1 MRNKILAVALSAI
14 MMTSM
19 CALTA
24 CNGSKDKAEDQAYVS
39 LDINP
44 AIELVVDKDN
54 KVVSVRGENED
65 GQVLLYEE
73 TGIKGE
79 KIDAAIEKITQ
90 LAIDYGY
97 LDENNKV
104 VDTLVTANSD
114 SFAKKITDKVNT
126 TVTATAEKT
135 GLTVKTDGEGAYSL
149 LRQMEEFKKEHPN
162 DKTIQNLSASKF
174 KLALSVS
181 ETGEISLEV
190 AVTLD
195 ESQLIEKLKEQ
206 SAQIEE
212 FATEAYRQ
220 AKTQALAAYDKAI
233 DLAVYGVYTSFY
245 AKRIVTK
252 PATAY
257 YGAMYCA
264 YATAAKSL
272 DLACDVAESVVT
284 AKTYPLTDE
293 QVAAV
298 VAALGLENSDPI
310 KNSKGE
316 VTIESIEA
324 YADKQFKNTE
334 ASEKLEETKAA
345 LTKALNET
353 ETAIKAKVNEFSEEY
368 AEQIEATVTAAN
380 SAIAAI
386 DAWIKV
392 LPENVQAEIA
402 NAESDLKAVIT
413 DLSTIIK
420 NGGKIEISDV
430 RAKADKLEVK
440 ANDYLSKINADL
452 TDEERAEL
460 EKNKTDVVN
469 EMTKEKKKLED
480 ALTKAENE
488 AKKYLEDLKAERKA
502 NKE

>member
-14 MMTSM
+14 MMSSM

-24 CNGSKDKAEDQAYVS
+24 CGSKNKAEDQAYVS

-54 KVVSVRGENED
+54 NVVSVRGENED
-65 GQVLLYEE
+65 GQVLLYNEA
-73 TGIKGE
+73 GIKGE
-79 KIDAAIEKITQ
+79 KIDVAIEKITN
-90 LAIDYGY
+90 LAIEYGY

-104 VDTLVTANSD
+104 VDTLVTSNSD
-114 SFAKKITDKVNT
+114 SFAKKITEKVNT
-126 TVTATAEKT
+126 TVTATAGKT

-149 LRQMEEFKKEHPN
+149 LRRMEEFKKEHPN
-162 DKTIQNLSASKF
+162 DKAIQNMSVAKF

-181 ETGEISLEV
+181 ETGEITLEV

-195 ESQLIEKLKEQ
+195 ESQLMAKLKEQ
-206 SAQIEE
+206 SEKIEE

-233 DLAVYGVYTSFY
+233 DLAVYGVYTAFY
-245 AKRIVTK
+245 AKRSLTK

-257 YGAMYCA
+257 YGSMYCA

-272 DLACDVAESVVT
+272 DLACDVAESVAT
-284 AKTYPLTDE
+284 ARTYPLTEE
-293 QVAAV
+293 QIAAV
-298 VAALGLENSDPI
+298 VAALGLENADPI

-334 ASEKLEETKAA
+334 ASAKLEETKAK
-345 LTKALNET
+345 LTEALNKT
-353 ETAIKAKVNEFSEEY
+353 EADIKAKVNEFTEEY
-368 AEQIEATVTAAN
+368 AEQIEATVNAAN
-380 SAIAAI
+380 AAIAAI

-392 LPENVQAEIA
+392 LPEDVQAEIA
-402 NAESDLKAVIT
+402 NAESDIKAIIT

-430 RAKADKLEVK
+430 RAKADKLEGK
-440 ANDYLSKINADL
+440 ANDYLNKINKDL
-452 TDEERAEL
+452 TDDERAEL

-469 EMTKEKKKLED
+469 KMTIEKKKMED
-480 ALTKAENE
+480 ALTKAETE
-488 AKKYLEDLKAERKA
+488 AKKYLEKLKAERKE